1 MELGVSSRQL
11 GGALPIT
18 RIRKF
23 LRLVMIEHSVFAL
36 PFAYLSALT
45 AMFTLSPRVDWR
57 RLLLITIAMV
67 GARTFAMAVNRI
79 IDREIDARNPRTAQR
94 ALVTGEMSV
103 RSAWTGAAVAL
114 LVFFGA
120 AGLLSPLC
128 LALAPF
134 AALPLIVYPYT
145 KRFTWLP
152 HAFLALAQAVGPIGA
167 WIAVTNRLSWP
178 AVILG
183 VAVGCWIGGFD
194 LIYAC
199 QDVATDSAQGVYSL
213 PVRFGV
219 GIALTTA
226 RAVHAGVMMLFILF
240 GIMEGFDALWWFGL
254 TITAAAFFYEHSLV
268 APNDLSKVNRAFFT
282 VNGFVGIWLFACALA
297 DLAMRGLRP

>member
-1 MELGVSSRQL
+1 MSMGLTDSS
-11 GGALPIT
+11 LPLSSLSLRGST
-18 RIRKF
+18 SMLRKF
-23 LRLVMIEHSVFAL
+23 LRFVTFEHSVFAL

-45 AMFTLSPRVDWR
+45 AMFAISPRVDWR
-57 RLLLITIAMV
+57 RLLLITVAMV

-79 IDREIDARNPRTAQR
+79 IDREIDARNPRTAKR
-94 ALVTGEMSV
+94 ELVTGEMSV
-103 RSAWTGAAVAL
+103 RSAWIGAGVAL
-114 LVFFGA
+114 IVFFGA

-128 LALAPF
+128 LALAPL

-167 WIAVTNRLSWP
+167 WIAVTSRLSWP

-199 QDVATDSAQGVYSL
+199 QDVG
-213 PVRFGV
+213 
-219 GIALTTA
+219 
-226 RAVHAGVMMLFILF
+226 
-240 GIMEGFDALWWFGL
+240 
-254 TITAAAFFYEHSLV
+254 
-268 APNDLSKVNRAFFT
+268 
-282 VNGFVGIWLFACALA
+282 
-297 DLAMRGLRP
+297 

>member
-1 MELGVSSRQL
+1 LSNTIPLANSQFSIL
-11 GGALPIT
+11 NS
-18 RIRKF
+18 IRKF
-23 LRLVMIEHSVFAL
+23 LHLVQIEHSVFAL

-45 AMFTLSPRVDWR
+45 AMFALAPRVDWW

-79 IDREIDARNPRTAQR
+79 IDREIDAQNPRTAQR
-94 ALVTGEMSV
+94 ELVTGQMSV
-103 RSAWTGAAVAL
+103 RSAWLGAAAAL
-114 LVFFGA
+114 VVFFGA

-128 LALAPF
+128 LALAPL
-134 AALPLIVYPYT
+134 AALPLIIYPYA

-167 WIAVTNRLSWP
+167 WIAVMNKLSWP

-199 QDVATDSAQGVYSL
+199 QDVAADRVNGVHSL

-219 GIALTTA
+219 GVALTTA
-226 RAVHAGVMMLFILF
+226 RAVHAVVMALFILF
-240 GIMEGFDALWWFGL
+240 GVLEGFDAVWWFGL

-282 VNGFVGIWLFACALA
+282 VNGFVGIWLFCCALA